1 MAGFHDTSLRT
12 IDRASLE
19 GKTFVTVPFTEAIL
33 IFRSYAR
40 NDVPE
45 TFDFLELVMSKHT

>member
-12 IDRASLE
+12 IDRTSLE

-33 IFRSYAR
+33 IFRSYTR